1 MTTTNRSKQK
11 SVNKRIK
18 NATTIAP
25 SIQYDVIARPEPIA
39 QHPEQWYQFRRRGIG
54 GSDAAAVLGK
64 SKYSTPYQVW
74 LSKERTSI
82 DENGNQTV
90 DFVEDRSDDESR
102 EMGRR
107 REPQLIQEYADRT
120 GNTVVQPGS
129 LIHPDYS
136 YVRVNLDGLVL
147 NDRIIECKTSRYG
160 YGWGEDGTDD
170 VPVSYYFQCQHG
182 MMIAV
187 ALGLIPAKNPQCDLF
202 VSIAGGS
209 IRVYP
214 IKGDPALW
222 EAMLIRYEEFWGY
235 VERNERP
242 EYTTLGE
249 INQMYQNS
257 KAESVAVQSTQ
268 YSLPCAVGDVCADL
282 LESLRNVFQE
292 NTADLFVVNEAC
304 RKLRELAIAQPAS
317 ESMTIAERLIRLKAI
332 DQIQKVV
339 GAFDQESECIV
350 KNFLGE
356 SEVLLDESGDVLCTW
371 KKSKNGRENFD
382 KNQFKLDHPKLYD
395 KYVWYS
401 EPTRRFL
408 PK

>member
-1 MTTTNRSKQK
+1 M
-11 SVNKRIK
+11 
-18 NATTIAP
+18 
-25 SIQYDVIARPEPIA
+25 
-39 QHPEQWYQFRRRGIG
+39 
-54 GSDAAAVLGK
+54 
-64 SKYSTPYQVW
+64 
-74 LSKERTSI
+74 
-82 DENGNQTV
+82 
-90 DFVEDRSDDESR
+90 
-102 EMGRR
+102 
-107 REPQLIQEYADRT
+107 
-120 GNTVVQPGS
+120 
-129 LIHPDYS
+129 
-136 YVRVNLDGLVL
+136 NLDGLVL

-187 ALGLIPAKNPQCDLF
+187 ALGLIPADEPQCDLF

-209 IRVYP
+209 IRLYT

-242 EYTTLGE
+242 EYTTLGDRE
-249 INQMYQNS
+249 ARLPNRCYHTVGKSSQRRSTQASSSLCLPEFDTSNINYQRLQLWGS
-257 KAESVAVQSTQ
+257 FLLAATRIRKGALRTQ
-268 YSLPCAVGDVCADL
+268 YSLSCAVGDVCADL

-317 ESMTIAERLIRLKAI
+317 ESMTVADHLVRLKAI
-332 DQIQKVV
+332 DHVKKIV
-339 GAFDQESECIV
+339 DTLDEESESIV

-356 SEVLLDESGDVLCTW
+356 NEILMDETGEVLCTW
-371 KKSKNGRENFD
+371 KKSLKGRENFD

-395 KYVWYS
+395 KYVWVRGGL
-401 EPTRRFL
+401 PVACGLNLRTAIFGNTRRL
-408 PK
+408 IRSRSYRASRPDGSCPNNPLYSIRTL